1 MTYRFASSLIALAMA
16 TSLAA
21 PAAAADLVRVANS
34 QKGFWDQTLIE
45 FGDRKGIFEKH
56 DIDLEILWTDGG
68 ADAQQAVIS
77 GSMDVAVGTGA
88 LGVISAYSKGAPIE
102 ILSSSMT
109 GSSDLFW
116 FVKNDSEIQS
126 FADTDGKTVAFS
138 RPGSSTNLIAA
149 ALVSA
154 AGTDAELVPTGGP
167 AATMTQ
173 VMSGQ
178 IDVGWSAVPVGLDR
192 EESGEIRVIA
202 SGNDAPGVKEQSV
215 RLHIVNRNFLQQN
228 PEVVER
234 FLRAFQETLDWAYS
248 GDEALDMWREMNGL
262 TLEQAKSARDRGYP
276 QASLQ
281 LYPVQGMDRNI
292 QEALDNKRLDQP
304 LTEEQVTEMMAVSQ
318 DLQTKIAN

>member
-1 MTYRFASSLIALAMA
+1 MTYRFTSGLVAVAMA
-16 TSLAA
+16 AGFAT

-45 FGDRKGIFEKH
+45 FGDQKGIFDKH

-88 LGVISAYSKGAPIE
+88 LGVISAHSKGAPIE

-109 GSSDLFW
+109 GSSDLYW

-138 RPGSSTNLIAA
+138 RPGSSTNLVAA
-149 ALVSA
+149 ALG
-154 AGTDAELVPTGGP
+154 AGARTDAELVPTGGP

-173 VMSGQ
+173 VMSDQ
-178 IDVGWSAVPVGLDR
+178 IDVGWSAVPIGLDR

-202 SGNDAPGVKEQSV
+202 SGNDAPGVKNQSV
-215 RLHIVNRNFLQQN
+215 RVHIVNENFLEQN
-228 PEVVER
+228 PDVVER
-234 FLRAFQETLDWAYS
+234 FLEAYQETLDWAYS
-248 GDEALDMWREMNGL
+248 SDEALQMWADMNSL
-262 TLEQAKSARDRGYP
+262 TLEQARAARDRGYP
-276 QASLQ
+276 REALQ
-281 LYPVQGMDRNI
+281 LYPIQGMDKNI
-292 QEALDNKRLDQP
+292 QEAIDNQRLDAP
-304 LTEEQVTEMMAVSQ
+304 LTEEQVAEMMAVS
-318 DLQTKIAN
+318 KEFEAKVAN